1 MSSRLSPIACL
12 CSALGLCAGLV
23 ISILATIGVIEVP
36 WNSMVLPAAGAFGL
50 VPLCLIALV
59 ISLVALLKERSG
71 LSVLA
76 VVLGLAALCVSI
88 LTTMLLFVAGAASNP
103 V

>member
-1 MSSRLSPIACL
+1 MACL
-12 CSALGLCAGLV
+12 CSALALCVGLL

-36 WNSMVLPAAGAFGL
+36 WDSMVLPATAAFGL
-50 VPLCLIALV
+50 VPLCLVALV
-59 ISLVALLKERSG
+59 ISFVALLKERDG
-71 LSVLA
+71 LSILA